1 MATESPIRI
10 SEGTDRWR
18 TLKQS
23 TRYRPSSA
31 EMSIDSLGLFLS
43 NQSLGKD
50 VIPSRSESAPPSME
64 GSVAAMENI
73 FPHRKNINHEKM
85 PIVDGSLGLPRKNS
99 LPVHEE
105 ESEDDR
111 SSEQSRKL
119 DAMQNITQTSSS
131 MDEKPDSE
139 SASRSADSNQI
150 SSLDGTIVDA
160 FTVLQNNALHQQE
173 SYAQIIYPG
182 GINNHAYGISNQFHH
197 NNPST
202 VSTADIQPTQYA
214 SATAYMPSP
223 GPFYHNLSP
232 AGFVALQYNS
242 PSGYNLNSAFI
253 PSYSSGYPH
262 QGTSFPV
269 PGISSG
275 YDPQNMFKYYGG
287 VGFPIQLQP
296 PFHMQYVQPP
306 LRDAYGSYS
315 HFGHQTLRDGVGVNP
330 MGSYDSKMELQ
341 HLTFERGNVPSH
353 YYFGSPT
360 NVKPLSVE
368 TVVQSKPAE
377 ANLPGGR
384 YYNKS
389 NGQFHTRDTNLQF
402 FLEELKSGKGQRLE
416 LSDVAGY
423 IVEFSVDQH
432 GSRFIQQKLETCSAE
447 EKEAVFKEVV
457 PQASKL
463 IADVFGN
470 YVVQK
475 LFEHGNPEQRM
486 YLASQ
491 LEGQILPLSFQM
503 YGCRVIQKALDVID
517 LEQKTS
523 LVRELDGHVLRCVRD
538 QNGNHVIQKCIECI
552 PTDNIHFMISSFR
565 GQVATLSMHPY
576 GCRVIQRFLE
586 HCNDD
591 MQTQFIVDE
600 ILDSVCMLA
609 QDQYGNY
616 VTQHV
621 LVRGKPHERSRII
634 ERLAGSIVQLSQHKF
649 ASNVIEK
656 CIDYSDSTSRGM
668 LIKEIIGDGD
678 KNDNLL
684 DSLQKIMMKD
694 QYANYVIQR
703 ILEKCSSEHREI
715 LLGQIRNHLTALKKY
730 TYGKHIVTRFEQLYG
745 DGIVERGDD
754 TSTAAVS
761 TLIGT

>member
-10 SEGTDRWR
+10 LEGTDRWR
-18 TLKQS
+18 TRKQS

-31 EMSIDSLGLFLS
+31 EMSIDSLGLFLRD
-43 NQSLGKD
+43 QSLEKD

-64 GSVAAMENI
+64 GSLAAVENI

-85 PIVDGSLGLPRKNS
+85 SGVDGSLGLPRKNS

-111 SSEQSRKL
+111 SSEHSRKL
-119 DAMQNITQTSSS
+119 DSTQDTSQTSSPS
-131 MDEKPDSE
+131 YDQYCALTYKPMDEKPVSE
-139 SASRSADSNQI
+139 NAPFSADSNQI
-150 SSLDGTIVDA
+150 SPLDGTSGDA
-160 FTVLQNNALHQQE
+160 FNVPQNTVLHQQD
-173 SYAQIIYPG
+173 SYTQIIYPG
-182 GINNHAYGISNQFHH
+182 IINNHAYSISNQFHH
-197 NNPST
+197 NPPT
-202 VSTADIQPTQYA
+202 ISTAEIQPTLYT

-223 GPFYHNLSP
+223 GPFLHNLSP
-232 AGFVALQYNS
+232 VGFVALQYNS
-242 PSGYNLNSAFI
+242 PSGYNWNSAFL
-253 PSYSSGYPH
+253 PSYLSGYPH
-262 QGTSFPV
+262 QGTSLPV
-269 PGISSG
+269 PGISNG
-275 YDPQNMFKYYGG
+275 YDPQNMFKFYGR

-315 HFGHQTLRDGVGVNP
+315 HFDHQTPRDGAGVNQV
-330 MGSYDSKMELQ
+330 GFYDSKKERQ
-341 HLTFERGNVPSH
+341 HLNLKSGNVSSH

-360 NVKPLSVE
+360 HVGPLSVSP
-368 TVVQSKPAE
+368 VVQPKPAAE
-377 ANLPGGR
+377 TNLPGGR

-389 NGQFHTRDTNLQF
+389 NGQNQTWRDTNLQS

-416 LSDVAGY
+416 L
-423 IVEFSVDQH
+423 VDQH

-517 LEQKTS
+517 LEQKTR

-538 QNGNHVIQKCIECI
+538 QNGNHVIQKCIESI
-552 PTDNIHFMISSFR
+552 PTDNIHFIISSFR

-591 MQTQFIVDE
+591 IQTQFIVDE
-600 ILDSVCMLA
+600 ILDSVCTLA

-621 LVRGKPHERSRII
+621 LERGKPHERSRII
-634 ERLAGSIVQLSQHKF
+634 EKLAGSIVQLSQHKF

-656 CIDYSDSTSRGM
+656 CIEYSDSTSRGM
-668 LIKEIIGDGD
+668 LIKEIIGDGH

-684 DSLQKIMMKD
+684 IMMKD

-703 ILEKCSSEHREI
+703 ILEKCSSEHREV
-715 LLGQIRNHLTALKKY
+715 LLGQIKNHLTALKKY

-745 DGIVERGDD
+745 DG
-754 TSTAAVS
+754 
-761 TLIGT
+761 

>member
-10 SEGTDRWR
+10 SEGTDRWQ
-18 TLKQS
+18 TLKQP
-23 TRYRPSSA
+23 TRYRSSSA
-31 EMSIDSLGLFLS
+31 EMSIDSLGLFLRDQ
-43 NQSLGKD
+43 NLGKD

-64 GSVAAMENI
+64 GSIAAMKSI
-73 FPHRKNINHEKM
+73 FPKRKYINHEK
-85 PIVDGSLGLPRKNS
+85 ISGVDGSLGLPSKNS

-111 SSEQSRKL
+111 SSEHSRKL
-119 DAMQNITQTSSS
+119 DSTQDMTQASSPS
-131 MDEKPDSE
+131 YDQYCASTYKPIDEKPVSE
-139 SASRSADSNQI
+139 SAPCSADSNQT
-150 SSLDGTIVDA
+150 STLEGTSVDA
-160 FTVLQNNALHQQE
+160 FTVPQNNLLRQQD
-173 SYAQIIYPG
+173 SYAQSIYPG
-182 GINNHAYGISNQFHH
+182 IINNHSYGISNQFHH
-197 NNPST
+197 NQST
-202 VSTADIQPTQYA
+202 VSTTEIQPTLYA
-214 SATAYMPSP
+214 SATAYLPSP

-242 PSGYNLNSAFI
+242 TSGYNLNSAFS
-253 PSYSSGYPH
+253 PSYLSGYPH
-262 QGTSFPV
+262 QGALSPV
-269 PGISSG
+269 PGISNG
-275 YDPQNMFKYYGG
+275 YDPQNMFKFYGR
-287 VGFPIQLQP
+287 VGFPIQMQP

-315 HFGHQTLRDGVGVNP
+315 HFDHQTPREGAGLNQVGF
-330 MGSYDSKMELQ
+330 YDSKKESQ
-341 HLTFERGNVPSH
+341 H
-353 YYFGSPT
+353 YYFRTPT
-360 NVKPLSVE
+360 DAGPLKVDPVEQSKAAVE
-368 TVVQSKPAE
+368 TNFPR
-377 ANLPGGR
+377 GR
-384 YYNKS
+384 YFNKS
-389 NGQFHTRDTNLQF
+389 NGQSQTWRDTNLQS

-447 EKEAVFKEVV
+447 EKEAIFKEVV

-475 LFEHGNPEQRM
+475 
-486 YLASQ
+486 
-491 LEGQILPLSFQM
+491 
-503 YGCRVIQKALDVID
+503 ALDVID
-517 LEQKTS
+517 LEQKTR
-523 LVRELDGHVLRCVRD
+523 LVRELDEHVLRCVRD
-538 QNGNHVIQKCIECI
+538 QNGNHVIQKCIESI
-552 PTDNIHFMISSFR
+552 PTDNIHFIISSFR

-586 HCNDD
+586 HCHDD
-591 MQTQFIVDE
+591 IQTQFIVDE

-621 LVRGKPHERSRII
+621 LERCKPHERSRII
-634 ERLAGSIVQLSQHKF
+634 EKLAGSIVQLSQHKF

-656 CIDYSDSTSRGM
+656 CIKYSDSTSREM

-684 DSLQKIMMKD
+684 IMMKD

-703 ILEKCSSEHREI
+703 ILEKCSSEHREV

-730 TYGKHIVTRFEQLYG
+730 TYGKHIVTRFEQLNG
-745 DGIVERGDD
+745 DG
-754 TSTAAVS
+754 
-761 TLIGT
+761 L